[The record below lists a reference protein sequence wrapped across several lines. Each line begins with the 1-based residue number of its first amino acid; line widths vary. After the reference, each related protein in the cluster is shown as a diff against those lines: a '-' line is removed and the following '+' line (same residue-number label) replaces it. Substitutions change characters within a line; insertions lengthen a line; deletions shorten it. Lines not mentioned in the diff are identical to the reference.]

1 MTMETALLTL
11 DTLAK
16 YLKEKEVQL
25 DMEENNGQRFI
36 RMGWRFEMG
45 DAAVLVSVNDGP
57 NNTSRLEV
65 TCVTQKQYGDRRA
78 EIVNMLND
86 RNRERAFAR
95 SIDADGNVWLEYG
108 LLPHPGRDA
117 PGDLRHAVRRRAD
130 ALPGRL
136 RRAGRLRAPDAAAA
150 PGLSRR
156 VRWAGSGPALFWSF
170 QVNTFTIL
178 PGREIFAP
186 IPSGRRR
193 GAGCSATLPLS
204 GSALSGARPAAPPG
218 APRGLPA
225 CGTSP
230 RLAQGSACPHPPRAG
245 RRWGPGC
252 RPSAGSA
259 GTTRGRRPGRR

>member
-95 SIDADGNVWLEYG
+95 SIDADGYVWLEYVG
-108 LLPHPGRDA
+108 FYPTLAEMPQETFDT
-117 PGDLRHAVRRRAD
+117 
-130 ALPGRL
+130 
-136 RRAGRLRAPDAAAA
+136 
-150 PGLSRR
+150 
-156 VRWAGSGPALFWSF
+156 LFGGVLMHF
-170 QVNTFTIL
+170 QDDY
-178 PGREIFAP
+178 
-186 IPSGRRR
+186 
-193 GAGCSATLPLS
+193 ATLE
-204 GSALSGARPAAPPG
+204 GYVPG
-218 APRGLPA
+218 PQLQQPQA
-225 CGTSP
+225 
-230 RLAQGSACPHPPRAG
+230 
-245 RRWGPGC
+245 
-252 RPSAGSA
+252 
-259 GTTRGRRPGRR
+259 

>member
-65 TCVTQKQYGDRRA
+65 TCVTQKQYPGRRA

-95 SIDADGNVWLEYG
+95 SIDADGNVWLEYVG
-108 LLPHPGRDA
+108 FYPTLAEMPQETFDT
-117 PGDLRHAVRRRAD
+117 
-130 ALPGRL
+130 
-136 RRAGRLRAPDAAAA
+136 
-150 PGLSRR
+150 
-156 VRWAGSGPALFWSF
+156 LFGGVLMHF
-170 QVNTFTIL
+170 QDDY
-178 PGREIFAP
+178 
-186 IPSGRRR
+186 
-193 GAGCSATLPLS
+193 ATLE
-204 GSALSGARPAAPPG
+204 GYV
-218 APRGLPA
+218 
-225 CGTSP
+225 
-230 RLAQGSACPHPPRAG
+230 AG
-245 RRWGPGC
+245 NGEMQVQMPQ
-252 RPSAGSA
+252 A
-259 GTTRGRRPGRR
+259 